1 MTPPLEV
8 DTTPAGTTRSP
19 QAPGFTGITTH
30 ALSKNYGPVTA
41 LDAVS
46 LHFAPGEVHAVLG
59 QNGSGKSTLVKLLSG
74 TVAETSGSITVDDR
88 EIRLGSTAAAAKAGI
103 VTVFQEL
110 SVLPSLTV
118 AENILLGRYRR
129 SFLGTINRKDMYARA
144 GAILDRFRIDL
155 PLGASCSTLSL
166 SQLQLVEI
174 ARALATEPRLLILDE
189 ATSSLDKPDAENLLR
204 ISRELAATGS
214 SVLFV
219 SHRMDEVF
227 AVADTVSVITDG
239 RLISTSTTA
248 DVTRDELLTQLSGK
262 ALQPL
267 ERLSHEHGHPRDEV
281 ALSAELPVLGGAS
294 ITIHRAEIVGIA
306 GLQGHGQKET
316 LRAIAGADSTRG
328 LRIRVG
334 GKNVS
339 RPSVDRMLGR
349 GVAYVP
355 EDRGTEGL
363 LLKHSVRTNA
373 TLSALRRVS
382 RFGFLSG
389 RAENRLAAEIIGMLS
404 VKTHTAAVAVD
415 TLSGGNQQ
423 KVLIGRALLT
433 EPKVVLLDD
442 PTRGIDA
449 GAKADI
455 YAVLRRLADSG
466 VGVVFNSTE
475 LPELVGLC
483 DRVLVFHDRTIVAE
497 LSGDDI
503 TEPTI
508 LKNMLGA

>member
-1 MTPPLEV
+1 VTPSIETDARPAEV
-8 DTTPAGTTRSP
+8 VAAPPAGAAGVVVAGLTK
-19 QAPGFTGITTH
+19 H
-30 ALSKNYGPVTA
+30 YGPVRA
-41 LDAVS
+41 LQSVS
-46 LHFAPGEVHAVLG
+46 LRFAPGEVHAVLG

-74 TVAETSGSITVDDR
+74 TVAATSGLVSVDG
-88 EIRLGSTAAAAKAGI
+88 EPIPSGSTRAAARAGI

-129 SFLGTINRKDMYARA
+129 SRIGTIDRRDLNARA
-144 GAILDRFRIDL
+144 GEILERHGIDL
-155 PLGASCSTLSL
+155 PLGASCRTLSL

-174 ARALATEPRLLILDE
+174 ARALATPPRLLILDE

-204 ISRELAATGS
+204 VSRELADAGS
-214 SVLFV
+214 AVLFV

-239 RLISTSTTA
+239 TLVSSGPIGSA
-248 DVTRDELLTQLSGK
+248 TREDLLEQLSGK

-267 ERLSHEHGHPRDEV
+267 ERVARAAGSARDEV
-281 ALSAELPVLGGAS
+281 AISAVIPTLGDAE
-294 ITIHRAEIVGIA
+294 IRVHRGEIVGIA
-306 GLQGHGQKET
+306 GLQGHGQKEA
-316 LRAIAGADSTRG
+316 LRALAGAEAPRG
-328 LRIRVG
+328 LRLRVRDAR
-334 GKNVS
+334 VP
-339 RPSVDRMLGR
+339 RPSTHRLLRR

-363 LLKHSVRTNA
+363 LLKHSVRANA
-373 TLSALRRVS
+373 TLSALGRVS
-382 RFGFLSG
+382 RLAFLSR
-389 RAENRLAAEIIGMLS
+389 RAETRLAREVIDLLS
-404 VKTHTAAVAVD
+404 VKTHTDGVPVD

-433 EPKVVLLDD
+433 RPSVLLLDD

-455 YAVLRRLADSG
+455 YAVLRRLADEG
-466 VGVVFNSTE
+466 MGIVFNSTE

-483 DRVLVFHDRTIVAE
+483 DRVLVFHDSAVVAE
-497 LSGDDI
+497 LEGDV
-503 TEPTI
+503 TESEI

>member
-1 MTPPLEV
+1 MTPPVEAAAR
-8 DTTPAGTTRSP
+8 PAGTHESP
-19 QAPGFTGITTH
+19 QAPAAAGIAVRGLT
-30 ALSKNYGPVTA
+30 KVYGPVKA
-41 LDAVS
+41 LTDVS
-46 LHFAPGEVHAVLG
+46 LRFAPGEVHAVLG

-74 TVAETSGSITVDDR
+74 TVGETAGSVLADGAAV
-88 EIRLGSTAAAAKAGI
+88 RLGSTRAAAAAGI

-110 SVLPSLTV
+110 SVLPSLSV
-118 AENILLGRYRR
+118 AENILLGQYKAT
-129 SFLGTINRKDMYARA
+129 FLGTIDRREMHRRA
-144 GAILDRFRIDL
+144 ERILEQYRIDL
-155 PLGASCSTLSL
+155 PLGASCRTLSL

-174 ARALATEPRLLILDE
+174 ARALANDPRLLILDE

-204 ISRELAATGS
+204 ISRDLAAAGR

-239 RLISTSTTA
+239 MLVSTSPA
-248 DVTRDELLTQLSGK
+248 ASVTRHDVLAQLSGK
-262 ALQPL
+262 ALAPL
-267 ERLSHEHGHPRDEV
+267 ERLARAEGTAEPEIV
-281 ALSAELPVLGGAS
+281 ASAVVPVLDDAVVEV
-294 ITIHRAEIVGIA
+294 HRGEVVGIA
-306 GLQGHGQKET
+306 GLQGHGQKDAM
-316 LRAIAGADSTRG
+316 RALAGASITRG
-328 LRIRVG
+328 LRVTVG
-334 GKNVS
+334 GRAVS
-339 RPSVDRMLGR
+339 RPSVARMLAR

-382 RFGFLSG
+382 RLGFLS
-389 RAENRLAAEIIGMLS
+389 RRREARLAAEIIQTLS
-404 VKTHTAAVAVD
+404 VKTHTAAVPVD

-423 KVLIGRALLT
+423 KVLIGRALVT
-433 EPKVVLLDD
+433 EPAVVLLDD

-455 YAVLRRLADSG
+455 YAVLRSLAESG

-483 DRVLVFHDRTIVAE
+483 DRVLVFHDRAVVAE
-497 LSGDDI
+497 LVGDDI
-503 TEPTI
+503 TEPEI
-508 LKNMLGA
+508 LKRMLGA